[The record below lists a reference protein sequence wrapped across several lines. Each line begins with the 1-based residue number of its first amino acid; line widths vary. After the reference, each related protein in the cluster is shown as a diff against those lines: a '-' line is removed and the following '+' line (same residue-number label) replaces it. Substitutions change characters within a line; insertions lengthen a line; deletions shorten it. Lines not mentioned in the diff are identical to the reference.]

1 MIDASVVIGSA
12 SALGGVVLGSWLSGR
27 IQRQTLDE
35 SRRQEARQARQ
46 QAYVDFLA
54 AHRQFRRFLYTEPVS
69 VHLVPHA
76 DGCGTT
82 TPVVEGAAKHWEAVE
97 TGATGC
103 HVTASVRTR
112 QVSGD
117 SKPSARAWTRSA
129 PRADGAGETPAGR
142 ASSSGW
148 HSNARLGDAIHLA
161 DTPPARHAV

>member
-27 IQRQTLDE
+27 IQRQTLDK
-35 SRRQEARQARQ
+35 SRRQEARQARE

-97 TGATGC
+97 TANARVQIVAGSSAVDAAALAVIRGLYDVARARVNCEPGALPWD
-103 HVTASVRTR
+103 VVR
-112 QVSGD
+112 
-117 SKPSARAWTRSA
+117 SAREAENDFA
-129 PRADGAGETPAGR
+129 RAAQQD
-142 ASSSGW
+142 
-148 HSNARLGDAIHLA
+148 L
-161 DTPPARHAV
+161 V